1 MPPHR
6 QPTISTHVLDNE
18 RGQPAVGVY
27 VRLELRTRDGFA
39 LLTEAVTDPD
49 GRVGSLLPGEL
60 EAGVYR
66 ITFDAAR
73 YFSDQDGSQGEVPF
87 VRVVSIEFEI
97 QDTTRHYH
105 VPLLMTRFAC
115 TSYRGS

>member
-6 QPTISTHVLDNE
+6 PHTISTHVLDNE
-18 RGQPAVGVY
+18 RGQPARGVR
-27 VRLELRTRDGFA
+27 VRLERRDGDAFT
-39 LLTEAVTDPD
+39 LLTEAVTDQD
-49 GRVGSLLPGEL
+49 GRVGSLLPGAL

-66 ITFDAAR
+66 ITFDAAS
-73 YFSDQDGSQGEVPF
+73 YFAGQGGEAPF
-87 VRVVSIEFEI
+87 VRVVSIELEI